1 MAFSTKVN
9 PRGRGLY
16 RGSIGGQDDRKEEGG
31 GAEEEGGERR
41 VYKGELIVSKTARTA
56 P

>member
-31 GAEEEGGERR
+31 GQKRR
-41 VYKGELIVSKTARTA
+41 VAKEGCRRVNL
-56 P
+56 

>member
-31 GAEEEGGERR
+31 GGRRGGWRK
-41 VYKGELIVSKTARTA
+41 KGVQG
-56 P
+56 

>member
-16 RGSIGGQDDRKEEGG
+16 RGSIGGQDDRKEEGR

-41 VYKGELIVSKTARTA
+41 V
-56 P
+56 

>member
-16 RGSIGGQDDRKEEGG
+16 RGSIGGQDDRKEEAGG
-31 GAEEEGGERR
+31 GGRRGGWRK
-41 VYKGELIVSKTARTA
+41 KGVQG
-56 P
+56 